1 MFPYGYVSGPLRLG
15 IGGYGAGSLTVAA
28 GLYRC
33 LDVPDALHRDAVLIV
48 AIDVLIFELADLV
61 DEDAEL
67 VGDIRDILIASLT
80 PGGELLL
87 R

>member
-1 MFPYGYVSGPLRLG
+1 MSAFCNKKRSTLG
-15 IGGYGAGSLTVAA
+15 ELTVSAR
-28 GLYRC
+28 LYRC

>member
-1 MFPYGYVSGPLRLG
+1 MERVWS
-15 IGGYGAGSLTVAA
+15 GYGAGSLTVAA

-61 DEDAEL
+61 NQNAKL
-67 VGDIRDILIASLT
+67 VGDIRDILITSLA
-80 PGGELLL
+80 PGRELLL
-87 R
+87 VRAVSKRSMGN

>member
-1 MFPYGYVSGPLRLG
+1 MLTSRLG
-15 IGGYGAGSLTVAA
+15 VTLTIPA

-48 AIDVLIFELADLV
+48 AIDVLIFEFADLV

-67 VGDIRDILIASLT
+67 VGDIRDILITSLA
-80 PGGELLL
+80 PGRELLL
-87 R
+87 VRAVSKRSMAN